1 MRGFP
6 AFHAIIAAVT
16 GSMVLVNAGCEQGDR
31 GASAPPPPPA
41 PQEAAAPGPTDG
53 MVAVP
58 DEQHDPQLVAA
69 IRRAR
74 DTADTARQRWLET
87 PQTQR
92 DRWAVKWRAP
102 TAAGGFEHV
111 WVRPVRWS
119 RFRIEGVLASAPR
132 GELESARVLGELV
145 SFPIEELSDW
155 MYAAADGS
163 TQEGGFTLEVL
174 EERYGEPR

>member
-6 AFHAIIAAVT
+6 ACAAIIAVI
-16 GSMVLVNAGCEQGDR
+16 GSVVLVSSGCEQGDH
-31 GASAPPPPPA
+31 GVAAPPPPPA

-74 DTADTARQRWLET
+74 NTADSARQRWLKT
-87 PQTQR
+87 PPTQR

-145 SFPIEELSDW
+145 SFPIEDLSDW

-163 TQEGGFTLEVL
+163 THEGGFTLEVL

>member
-1 MRGFP
+1 MRGCP

-41 PQEAAAPGPTDG
+41 PQEATAPDPTDG

-87 PQTQR
+87 PPTQR

-102 TAAGGFEHV
+102 TAGGGFEHV

-145 SFPIEELSDW
+145 VFPFEELSDCI
-155 MYAAADGS
+155 Y
-163 TQEGGFTLEVL
+163 TC
-174 EERYGEPR
+174 